1 LSDELRASGFDV
13 LKSEPPSGSNVLKIN
28 GELSTFFVEPVIGFW
43 SLTHEADIGAKLIA
57 TTDTGLLAER
67 SFFVKGTKKAMVS
80 TMNPLRDAVKRAADQ
95 IITDMVEAIFYLMDK
110 YPQISSRNSFPTAAV
125 PALLEGK

>member
-1 LSDELRASGFDV
+1 
-13 LKSEPPSGSNVLKIN
+13 
-28 GELSTFFVEPVIGFW
+28 
-43 SLTHEADIGAKLIA
+43 
-57 TTDTGLLAER
+57 
-67 SFFVKGTKKAMVS
+67 MVS